1 MDGIM
6 SKIWT
11 SNVQI
16 FVRFVSD
23 SIVQYLY
30 VIQNKEDNTFGIQY
44 ARGRRIER
52 LTMLRNYFTIIF
64 RSFLKNKL
72 FTVIHIS
79 GLSLGLVCAL
89 MLFIMIRT
97 EYSFDQF
104 HEKGDRLYILRVT
117 LNLETGSYT
126 AERTGDAFGP
136 KIRDTYPEIEE
147 FCRFHDVDELLM
159 NTRAGDDLPR
169 AFMEDHGAAV
179 DTSFFSLFSFPLV
192 RGNPA
197 NALSDK
203 FSLVLN
209 ESLARKLF
217 ETTDALGRE
226 VLINDTY
233 PFRVTGVMK
242 DIPENS
248 HMQFDFLIPYE
259 FLCELN
265 IDITHYGGQRAHNF
279 FLLQEGAGPENINAS
294 LPTQMLEWFEPDIDS
309 FVFLYPFTK
318 IHIYGETYNFNA
330 MVVFSVIAF
339 LILLIACI
347 NYTNM
352 STARFSIRAR
362 EVGIRKTVGADRK
375 ALFWQFMGESLFN
388 SFIAMDVALL
398 VVELI
403 LPFANK
409 FLNSEISISLD
420 KPSTWIS
427 MLVLVLFTGFLG
439 GIYPAVV
446 MSSFQPVQV
455 MKQNHLYRFR
465 KFRLRKV
472 LIAVQFTVAIAFI
485 LVVVFLVRQFDRMK
499 NAEPGFQKENIVFFK
514 TRGELWD
521 HYDEFKADM
530 YAIPGVEK
538 VTSTSTI
545 LSEITLGEFE
555 WGLTDGKQESL
566 AWVCWTDEGFDE
578 VFDIDV
584 LHGEFYDHHDSLQ
597 QEKGIVINQRM
608 QEFLQLDEPIGE
620 GFYLY
625 GHRYRI
631 TGVIDNFE
639 FYPIKL
645 AGQML
650 IMPYQNINGYIFISL
665 TPENQE
671 HTIQSIETVHKQ
683 INPAYPFEY
692 QYLSEYKTRL
702 QTTFSNARHY
712 LWFFTLLSVF
722 ISLLGLF
729 GLTAFTSSLKVK
741 EAGIRKVFGATAG
754 QIIRLFT
761 LEFARPVI
769 ISLLIGMAAAYGL
782 LRMIL
787 QFFHNRTPLSWWIFV
802 LVGAGVM
809 LLALITVIGH
819 SLAASRQ
826 RPVDCL
832 RYE

>member
-1 MDGIM
+1 
-6 SKIWT
+6 
-11 SNVQI
+11 
-16 FVRFVSD
+16 
-23 SIVQYLY
+23 
-30 VIQNKEDNTFGIQY
+30 
-44 ARGRRIER
+44 
-52 LTMLRNYFTIIF
+52 MLRNYFTIIF

-89 MLFIMIRT
+89 MLFLMIRF
-97 EYSFDQF
+97 EYGFDQF

-117 LNLETGSYT
+117 LNLESGSYT

-159 NTRAGDDLPR
+159 NPRAGNGASR

-192 RGNPA
+192 QGNPA
-197 NALSDK
+197 TAFSDK

-217 ETTDALGRE
+217 DTADALGRE
-226 VLINDTY
+226 VLINNSY

-242 DIPENS
+242 NVPENS

-265 IDITHYGGQRAHNF
+265 IDINHYGGQRAYNF
-279 FLLQEGAGPENINAS
+279 FLLKEGAGPEKINAS
-294 LPTQMLEWFEPDIDS
+294 LPRQMLEWFDPDIDS
-309 FVFLYPFTK
+309 IVFLYPFTK

-330 MVVFSVIAF
+330 MVIFSVIAF

-352 STARFSIRAR
+352 STARFSARAR
-362 EVGIRKTVGADRK
+362 EVGIRKTVGADRS

-388 SFIAMDVALL
+388 SFIAMDLALL

-403 LPFANK
+403 LPLANK
-409 FLNSEISISLD
+409 YLNSEISVSLD
-420 KPSTWIS
+420 RPSTWIS
-427 MLVLVLFTGFLG
+427 MLILILFTGFLG

-455 MKQNHLYRFR
+455 MKQNHLFRFR

-472 LIAVQFTVAIAFI
+472 LIAVQFTVAVAFI
-485 LVVVFLVRQFDRMK
+485 LMAVFLVRQFDRMK

-521 HYDEFKADM
+521 HYDEFKADL

-538 VTSTSTI
+538 VTSASTI

-555 WGLTDGKQESL
+555 WGLRDQKQELL
-566 AWVCWTDEGFDE
+566 AWVCWTDEGFTG

-584 LHGEFYDHHDSLQ
+584 LQGEFYDRHYRSK

-631 TGVIDNFE
+631 IGVIDNFE

-645 AGQML
+645 AEQML
-650 IMPYQNINGYIFISL
+650 IMPYQGISEYIFISL
-665 TPENQE
+665 APDNQE
-671 HTIQSIETVHKQ
+671 HTLQAMEAVYRQ
-683 INPAYPFEY
+683 VNPAYPFEY
-692 QYLSEYKTRL
+692 QYLSEYKTHL
-702 QTTFSNARHY
+702 QTAFFNAKHY
-712 LWFFTLLSVF
+712 LWFITLLSIF

-741 EAGIRKVFGATAG
+741 EVGIRKVFGATAG
-754 QIIRLFT
+754 QITRLFT

-769 ISLLIGMAAAYGL
+769 ISLVIGMGIAYGL
-782 LRMIL
+782 LNIVL
-787 QFFHNRTPLSWWIFV
+787 QFFHNRTPSAGGSLSW
-802 LVGAGVM
+802 
-809 LLALITVIGH
+809 
-819 SLAASRQ
+819 
-826 RPVDCL
+826 
-832 RYE
+832 